1 MKRPRGVSVSIVVD
15 AQSAAKAFVNLMPNS
30 KRCFRTHSHHELQ
43 RDEQEAALSRMI
55 SRRVMHSNWG
65 MSQRRDEQTP
75 MQSDARRNARISNG
89 LFAKILVAVDGSKNA
104 HRAAK
109 IAVKLSVRNGA
120 ELLVISVVPRPSYLF
135 APVSGA
141 GVPPMGLGDYY
152 TYATNDAVKWVNETI
167 SLAKDRGVVA
177 RGRVLKSASVVR
189 SITDYAEDEKVDLI
203 VLGTRGMGGF
213 NRLLLGSVSNGV
225 VIHAHCAVLVVR

>member
-1 MKRPRGVSVSIVVD
+1 
-15 AQSAAKAFVNLMPNS
+15 
-30 KRCFRTHSHHELQ
+30 
-43 RDEQEAALSRMI
+43 MI

-65 MSQRRDEQTP
+65 HEPEKDEKAP

-109 IAVKLSVRNGA
+109 IAVKLSARNGA

-135 APVSGA
+135 APVSGV

-152 TYATNDAVKWVNETI
+152 TYATNDAVEWVNEAI

-177 RGRVLKSASVVR
+177 TGRVLKSASVVQ

-213 NRLLLGSVSNGV
+213 SRLLLGSVSNGV
-225 VIHAHCAVLVVR
+225 IIHAHCAVLVVR